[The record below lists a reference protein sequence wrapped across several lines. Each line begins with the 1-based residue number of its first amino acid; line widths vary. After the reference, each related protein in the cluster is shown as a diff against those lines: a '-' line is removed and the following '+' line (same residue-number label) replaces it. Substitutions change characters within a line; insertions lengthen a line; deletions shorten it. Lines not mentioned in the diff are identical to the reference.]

1 MQTPFLFHVIRVK
14 VYNNFYFY
22 MKEIKNALLNTKII
36 HVILGYIE
44 LKYAYSTKEAVL
56 CKFSKSPYLW
66 KINREDWRI

>member
-1 MQTPFLFHVIRVK
+1 
-14 VYNNFYFY
+14 
-22 MKEIKNALLNTKII
+22 MKEIKNALLTTKII